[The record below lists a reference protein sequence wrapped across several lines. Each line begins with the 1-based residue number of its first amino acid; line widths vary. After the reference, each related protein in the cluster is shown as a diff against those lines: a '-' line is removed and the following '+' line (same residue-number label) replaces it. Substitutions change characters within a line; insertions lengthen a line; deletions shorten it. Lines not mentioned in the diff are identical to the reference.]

1 MHVDTLFDNARYFTD
16 LVRQKPG
23 FQLVIDQPDFV
34 NVCFWYV
41 PASLRGSQL
50 SEAEYSEKLHKV
62 RQMAAGWSNS

>member
-16 LVRQKPG
+16 LVRQKTG
-23 FQLVIDQPDFV
+23 FQLVVDQPDFV

-41 PASLRGSQL
+41 PASLRESQL

-62 RQMAAGWSNS
+62 RQMVVSWSN